1 LQTNISI
8 GIAMGGRMDGAHE
21 LLRQGSIALYE
32 AKQAAPGSTMVFDQA
47 MQDRLSRRFRIEVAL
62 RQAVLRRE
70 LSVLYQPIVDIDSGR
85 LMAVEPVLRWNN
97 LELGSMSANE
107 FIPIADE
114 VGLSVELN
122 EWMLRESCLQW
133 SRWQQQDAAVAP
145 ALLSLNAS
153 RAQVASGEALLGS
166 VRSALECARMPAAAL
181 RIHIAERDLT
191 ADRARALEFISGLRG
206 MGVRVAMN
214 EFGTG
219 ACGLASLRGFG
230 FDSIKVD
237 KSLISNIG
245 RDPLALAVAQ
255 AAIHGIGKLGLVSV
269 AEGIDEPQVLVLL
282 QTMGCACGQG
292 SLFARPVPADKLL
305 MPPDRYT

>member
-1 LQTNISI
+1 
-8 GIAMGGRMDGAHE
+8 MH
-21 LLRQGSIALYE
+21 
-32 AKQAAPGSTMVFDQA
+32 
-47 MQDRLSRRFRIEVAL
+47 DRLSRRFRIEVAL
-62 RQAVLRRE
+62 RQAMPRRE

-97 LELGSMSANE
+97 HELGSMSANE
-107 FIPIADE
+107 FMPIADE

-153 RAQVASGEALLGS
+153 RAEVAAGGALLGS

-181 RIHIAERDLT
+181 QIHIAERDLT
-191 ADRARALEFISGLRG
+191 ADRARALEFIAGLRG

-219 ACGLASLRGFG
+219 TCALASLRGIG
-230 FDSIKVD
+230 FNSIKVD
-237 KSLISNIG
+237 KSLISNIA

-255 AAIHGIGKLGLVSV
+255 AAIHGIEKLGLVSV
-269 AEGIDEPQVLVLL
+269 AEGIDDPQVLVML
-282 QTMGCACGQG
+282 QNMECACGQG
-292 SLFARPVPADKLL
+292 SLFARPMPADRLL
-305 MPPDRYT
+305 MPPGRYT